1 MTILLMIGNVLLKI
15 IEVLLILLIIA
26 VIILCAVLFVPIRY
40 SIDASFKKKREIYA
54 CVSWFF
60 KVVNVTVSYTDD
72 EFKYRTHIFGIDYNR
87 IKKITG
93 FIGGKFSRLK
103 HGKKKKDKEEPPKI
117 YDIESCDEDDISFDE
132 EKWDVSDNPD
142 SVSFDEERDDISDNA
157 DIGNASH
164 GEDGRTVIDNA
175 DISDAYFDE
184 EGQGIHD
191 NIDRSS
197 FDKSGQDI
205 SDKYGAYDYESEKYT
220 TRIYDIEKPDL
231 GTDYKEGA
239 ENESSEEDY
248 IIRRFFSKIYN
259 YIVEKLKNLYNG
271 IKSIIE
277 LCRSGKE
284 KLRIIIDFI
293 RSDELSGMVC
303 FTKDNVLHLLKKIK
317 PKFLKGDIRFGTG
330 DPCSTGELLGAV
342 AVARGLFAFDINI
355 VPDFEEKVFE
365 GNVKAKGRIRI
376 STLLII
382 IFKFITSDEWKQFN
396 ALLKKTKSSVLTR

>member
-26 VIILCAVLFVPIRY
+26 VIIVCAVLFVPIRY
-40 SIDASFKKKREIYA
+40 SIDASFKEKREIFA

-87 IKKITG
+87 IKKFTG
-93 FIGGKFSRLK
+93 FIGEKFSRLK
-103 HGKKKKDKEEPPKI
+103 NGKKKKDKKNSKEM
-117 YDIESCDEDDISFDE
+117 YDIESCDEDDI
-132 EKWDVSDNPD
+132 DVSYDG
-142 SVSFDEERDDISDNA
+142 DEKGVADNA
-157 DIGNASH
+157 S
-164 GEDGRTVIDNA
+164 
-175 DISDAYFDE
+175 FDE
-184 EGQGIHD
+184 EGQGIYD

-205 SDKYGAYDYESEKYT
+205 SDNYGVNDYESEKYT
-220 TRIYDIEKPDL
+220 TRTNDIENPDS
-231 GTDYKEGA
+231 GTDYKEET
-239 ENESSEEDY
+239 ENESSEEDN
-248 IIRRFFSKIYN
+248 IIRRFFSIIYN
-259 YIVEKLKNLYNG
+259 YIVEKLRNLYNG

-330 DPCSTGELLGAV
+330 DPCSTGELLGTV

-365 GNVKAKGRIRI
+365 GNVKAKGGIRI

-396 ALLKKTKSSVLTR
+396 ALLKKTKSSIKS

>member
-1 MTILLMIGNVLLKI
+1 MTILLIIGNVLLKI

-26 VIILCAVLFVPIRY
+26 VIIVCAVLFVPIRY
-40 SIDASFKKKREIYA
+40 SIDASFKEKREIFA

-87 IKKITG
+87 IKKFTG
-93 FIGGKFSRLK
+93 FIGEKFSRLK
-103 HGKKKKDKEEPPKI
+103 NGKKKKDKKNSKEM
-117 YDIESCDEDDISFDE
+117 YDIESCDEDDIDVSYDGDEKGVADNASFDE
-132 EKWDVSDNPD
+132 EGQG
-142 SVSFDEERDDISDNA
+142 IADNA
-157 DIGNASH
+157 DIGNESH
-164 GEDGRTVIDNA
+164 GEDRRIVDDNA

-184 EGQGIHD
+184 EGQGIYD

-197 FDKSGQDI
+197 FDRSGQDI

-220 TRIYDIEKPDL
+220 TRTNDIENPDS
-231 GTDYKEGA
+231 GTDYKEET
-239 ENESSEEDY
+239 ENESSEEDN
-248 IIRRFFSKIYN
+248 IIRRFFSIIYN
-259 YIVEKLKNLYNG
+259 YIVEKLRNLYNG

-330 DPCSTGELLGAV
+330 DPCSTGELLGTV

-365 GNVKAKGRIRI
+365 GNVKAKGGIRI

-396 ALLKKTKSSVLTR
+396 ALLKKTKSSIKS

>member
-26 VIILCAVLFVPIRY
+26 VIILCAVFFVPIRY

-60 KVVNVTVSYTDD
+60 KVVNVTVSYIDD

-132 EKWDVSDNPD
+132 EKWDVSDNLD

-239 ENESSEEDY
+239 ENESSEEDN

-303 FTKDNVLHLLKKIK
+303 FTKDNVLHLLKK
-317 PKFLKGDIRFGTG
+317 
-330 DPCSTGELLGAV
+330 
-342 AVARGLFAFDINI
+342 
-355 VPDFEEKVFE
+355 
-365 GNVKAKGRIRI
+365 
-376 STLLII
+376 
-382 IFKFITSDEWKQFN
+382 
-396 ALLKKTKSSVLTR
+396 

>member
-26 VIILCAVLFVPIRY
+26 VIIVCAVLFVPIRY
-40 SIDASFKKKREIYA
+40 SIDASFKEKREIFA

-87 IKKITG
+87 IKKFTG
-93 FIGGKFSRLK
+93 FIGEKFSRLK
-103 HGKKKKDKEEPPKI
+103 NGKKKKDKKNSKEM
-117 YDIESCDEDDISFDE
+117 YDIESCDEDDIDVSYDGDDTSFDE
-132 EKWDVSDNPD
+132 KGQG
-142 SVSFDEERDDISDNA
+142 IADNA
-157 DIGNASH
+157 DIGNESH
-164 GEDGRTVIDNA
+164 GEDRRIVDDNE

-184 EGQGIHD
+184 EGQGIYD

-205 SDKYGAYDYESEKYT
+205 SDNYGVNDYESEKYT
-220 TRIYDIEKPDL
+220 TRTNDIENPDS
-231 GTDYKEGA
+231 GTDYKEET
-239 ENESSEEDY
+239 ENESSEEDN
-248 IIRRFFSKIYN
+248 IIRRFFSKIFN
-259 YIVEKLKNLYNG
+259 YIVEKLRNLYNG

-355 VPDFEEKVFE
+355 VPDFEEKVLE
-365 GNVKAKGRIRI
+365 GNIKAKGGIRI

-396 ALLKKTKSSVLTR
+396 ALLKKTKSSIKS